1 MATTAETIFDHMA
14 STATQEAALAELAP
28 NPDSAALLR
37 AETTSGS
44 KVAIHRW
51 YMWLFAYVAKIQ
63 QDLFDRFRV
72 EVDELAKD
80 GHYGT
85 RRWFVS
91 RAKRF
96 QYGHVLQFTELDAG
110 YAVDDPAA
118 RIVTH
123 AAVVELANRVIVKV
137 AKAAG
142 TGLAKLD
149 PPELVAVNDYFQ
161 ELRPPVQVSVL
172 TADADRLRI
181 LGQVVVDGQLPLN
194 ATQAEVVFYVNQY
207 LRTLAFGGAVR
218 VTDLKAA
225 MLKAAGVV
233 DVRIDRVEVRT
244 TGPWVVIPR
253 IYNTYAGHA
262 VVDPSHPIT
271 GSMTWPVGLQ

>member
-1 MATTAETIFDHMA
+1 MATTATIYDHMA
-14 STATQEAALAELAP
+14 NAATQEAALAELAP
-28 NPDSAALLR
+28 SPD
-37 AETTSGS
+37 TTAQLQSELSSGS
-44 KVAIHRW
+44 KVAIHRLF
-51 YMWLFAYVAKIQ
+51 MWLFAYASKLQ

-96 QYGHVLQFTELDAG
+96 QLGHVLQFTELDAG

-142 TGLAKLD
+142 TGLAKLT
-149 PPELVAVNDYFQ
+149 PEELVAVNDYFQ

-181 LGQVVVDGQLPLN
+181 FGQVIVDGQLPLSGV
-194 ATQAEVVFYVNQY
+194 QAEVMYHLGVY

-218 VTDLKAA
+218 VTDLKQA
-225 MLKAAGVV
+225 MLEAAGVV

-244 TGPWVVIPR
+244 TGPWVLIPR
-253 IYNTYAGHA
+253 IYHTYAGHA
-262 VVDPSHPIT
+262 VIDPAFAPTAI
-271 GSMTWPVGLQ
+271 MTWPVGLQ